1 VRRPAAIVAMTLVA
15 TFACSSPPSPRS
27 SGLPRSTEPPSSPT
41 QGSPSPSL
49 GLARLAS
56 GAALPST
63 CTPGK
68 PRNSDTVAFV
78 SGGHAWALSPDGSRL
93 TCLFDVTDPG
103 PFLWG
108 PLGDRALLGGF
119 EVKGLPGALTLP
131 ASELQS
137 GPVSWG
143 RPTGKSI
150 AIVSD
155 DGGALEK
162 VHLNGDALED
172 ITPLKDTRYLNVAYH
187 PSGLAIAFSV
197 QRGVARSIW
206 ISSNEGAK
214 PKRLV
219 FSTQGTQF
227 GVLGFG
233 DDGSSFYYAAVHAGG
248 TSVLHE
254 LSLENPTEVGAIAS
268 APPGKQV
275 LDIRPGLA
283 SRAVAWTVGSSCSDS
298 VAMARGAD
306 GKRLAVPGGSKPTH
320 AIGWLDEKR
329 LLVGTGG
336 CSEAMDLSAVEVSTG
351 TSVPLVFGVEAAGVR
366 TAAPTPPPPLPI
378 TDASIGS
385 GNA

>member
-1 VRRPAAIVAMTLVA
+1 MRKSAVIVAMALLTS
-15 TFACSSPPSPRS
+15 FACGSGSSPPQS
-27 SGLPRSTEPPSSPT
+27 SGPSTAPSSPT
-41 QGSPSPSL
+41 QGSPTPSA

-63 CTPGK
+63 CSPSK
-68 PRNSDTVAFV
+68 PQSSDTVAFV

-119 EVKGLPGALTLP
+119 EVKGLPGALTL
-131 ASELQS
+131 AGSDLQP
-137 GPVSWG
+137 GPTSWG

-150 AIVSD
+150 VLVSG
-155 DGGALEK
+155 DGAALEK
-162 VHLNGDALED
+162 VHLDGDPLED
-172 ITPLKDTRYLNVAYH
+172 ITPLKESRYLSVAYH
-187 PSGLAIAFSV
+187 PSGLALAFSV
-197 QRGVARSIW
+197 QRGAAQSIW
-206 ISSNEGAK
+206 ISSNNGTK

-219 FSTQGTQF
+219 FSTQGTKF

-233 DDGSSFYYAAVHAGG
+233 DDGTSFYYAAVHAGG

-254 LSLENPTEVGAIAS
+254 LSLENPTQVGAIAS
-268 APPGKQV
+268 APPGKQI
-275 LDIRPGLA
+275 LDIRPGLS
-283 SRAVAWTVGSSCSDS
+283 SRAVAWTVGSACTDS

-306 GKRLAVPGGSKPTH
+306 GKRLTLPGGSKPTH

-366 TAAPTPPPPLPI
+366 TPAPTPPPPLPI